1 MRVGFHLIILMISHT
16 PIILHLLCTGGL
28 LKTTKQASYPDKVQ
42 CKLSSAALTV
52 LLSLSIRSTTSELNL
67 AILEC
72 STISSQFK

>member
-16 PIILHLLCTGGL
+16 PIILRLLCTGGL

-52 LLSLSIRSTTSELNL
+52 LSLSIRSTTSELNL